1 MTSKQPIMKE
11 VKESKLIH
19 STLPRKTA
27 INKTVTF
34 KENQIANT
42 FNNFF
47 INIGSKLAGDIPT

>member
-1 MTSKQPIMKE
+1 MKE

-19 STLPRKTA
+19 STLRAKLLL
-27 INKTVTF
+27 NKTVIF

-47 INIGSKLAGDIPT
+47 INIGSKLADDIPS

>member
-1 MTSKQPIMKE
+1 MKE